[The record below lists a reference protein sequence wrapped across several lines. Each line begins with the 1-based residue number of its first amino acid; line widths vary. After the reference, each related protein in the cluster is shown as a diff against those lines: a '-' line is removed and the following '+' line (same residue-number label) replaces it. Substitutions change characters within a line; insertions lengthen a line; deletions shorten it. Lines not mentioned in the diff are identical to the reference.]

1 MSEDQLL
8 EQVSFSRDVAGDP
21 LNFRRVWATIV
32 YDVKGYPVQVLV
44 WQDGPWWC
52 MTEKGEHGIFD
63 STWGNAQHI
72 AARCTAKYGAPTGI
86 EHIDFNSL

>member
-32 YDVKGYPVQVLV
+32 YDV
-44 WQDGPWWC
+44 
-52 MTEKGEHGIFD
+52 
-63 STWGNAQHI
+63 
-72 AARCTAKYGAPTGI
+72 
-86 EHIDFNSL
+86 